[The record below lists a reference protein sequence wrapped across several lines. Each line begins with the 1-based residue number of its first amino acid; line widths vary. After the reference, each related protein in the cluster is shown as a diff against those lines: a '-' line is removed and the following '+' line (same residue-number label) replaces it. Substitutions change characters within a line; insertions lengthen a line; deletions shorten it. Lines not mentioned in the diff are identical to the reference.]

1 MTPVM
6 GRLLIALPALQDPN
20 FDRTVVLLVDH
31 DQDGSLGIVLNR
43 PSTLPL
49 VEHAGAW
56 LGVAAPPTRIFVGGP
71 VQPERGL
78 ALAWS
83 LEDVSDPHIRPV
95 IDRVGLV
102 NLDADPLLVAPHVT
116 GLRVFAGYAGWGS
129 SQLMAEIDEGAWLVV
144 PAHPG
149 DVVHPHPERLWADVW
164 RRQPGRERL
173 LARFPDDPRDN

>member
-1 MTPVM
+1 MTPEL
-6 GRLLIALPALQDPN
+6 GRLLVALPALQDPN

-31 DQDGSLGIVLNR
+31 DPDGSLGIVLNR

-56 LGVAAPPTRIFVGGP
+56 LAAAAPPTRVFVGGP

-83 LEDVSDPHIRPV
+83 LDGVTDPQIRPV

-102 NLDADPLLVAPHVT
+102 NLDADPDRVASQVT

-129 SQLMAEIDEGAWLVV
+129 GQLLAEIDEGAWLVV
-144 PAHPG
+144 PATPG

-164 RRQPGRERL
+164 RRQPGRTSL
-173 LARFPDDPRDN
+173 MARFPDNPRDN